1 MNIRLMS
8 TDQHFPFVA
17 YHHDYTLKL
26 PERHRVPITK
36 YNLLPDQL
44 LYRGV
49 IEEKD
54 MFEPGLV
61 DPELLAQAHES
72 DYLYRALTLQLS
84 KREARRIGYPYN
96 EYLIRRERRI
106 VQGTLATAEIAL
118 KTKLTFNL
126 AGGTHHAGSN
136 WGEGFC
142 LFNDVATASLYML
155 AQHHLQKILIIDLDV
170 HQGNGTAEILQDEP
184 RVFTFSMHGK
194 NNFPFRK
201 EKSDLDIGL
210 EDHAQGKEYLALL
223 EEQLDFLFSTQQPEL
238 VFYLAGA
245 DVLDKDRLG
254 RLDLTKED
262 CKERDYLVFNFCKTH
277 EVPVQVGTAGGYSNR
292 VGETVD
298 VHSQT
303 VETGIDT
310 IWY

>member
-1 MNIRLMS
+1 MNL
-8 TDQHFPFVA
+8 DEKPPFVA
-17 YHHDYTLKL
+17 YHNDYTLKL

-44 LYRGV
+44 LYRGI
-49 IEEKD
+49 IEKKD
-54 MFEPGLV
+54 LLEPGLV
-61 DPELLAQAHES
+61 DSQLLAKAHEG
-72 DYLYRALTLQLS
+72 DYLQRALHLQLDS
-84 KREARRIGYPYN
+84 HEARRIGYPYN
-96 EYLIRRERRI
+96 EYLIQRERRI
-106 VQGTLATAEIAL
+106 VQGTITTAEIAL
-118 KTKLTFNL
+118 KTGLAFNL

-142 LFNDVATASLYML
+142 LFNDVATAALFMREKYKL
-155 AQHHLQKILIIDLDV
+155 KQILIVDLDV
-170 HQGNGTAEILQDEP
+170 HQGNGTAEILQNESTI
-184 RVFTFSMHGK
+184 FTFSMHGE

-201 EKSDLDIGL
+201 EQSNLDVGL
-210 EDHAQGKEYLALL
+210 ADHTRGKKYLKILKENL
-223 EEQLDFLFSTQQPEL
+223 SFLFSNLQPEL

-245 DVLDKDRLG
+245 DVLDKDKLG

-262 CKERDYLVFNFCKTH
+262 CKERDAMVFQFCKTYR
-277 EVPVQVGTAGGYSNR
+277 VPVQVGTAGGYSKR

-298 VHSQT
+298 IHSQT